1 MGIFLFILFLFVI
14 GIIARILRGE
24 MPVLDYSDEPDYIH
38 VSELLVFTAHIVNVD
53 GKVSKT
59 ETAYINKFLF
69 REFGKRKQKKYVEI
83 ISSYIKNGYN
93 LDKAVE
99 NINNKCGMS
108 EKLQL
113 LHFLIKIC
121 VVDGYLANS
130 EFNALSD
137 ISRKLKLTYHQ
148 LNSLLAM
155 YNFVFEKEEQKK
167 GKYKKQKTVTKQSK
181 LNQALTI
188 LELDKLATDKEI
200 KKAYRKLVVLHHPD
214 KVLDLSK
221 RQQKLSK
228 EKFLKINDAYNL
240 LKLNRKF
247 K

>member
-1 MGIFLFILFLFVI
+1 
-14 GIIARILRGE
+14 

-214 KVLDLSK
+214 KVLGLNK